1 MAKLHAIK
9 LVMDNGII
17 DDFKQGIVIVKEKDS
32 MSLETCNVLPVEQI
46 ALTAIA
52 LNELLNE
59 YFSDEEYEAFN
70 MMQTMLRALISSLL
84 NTNNP
89 TKGEVVQ

>member
-17 DDFKQGIVIVKEKDS
+17 EDFKQGIVIVKEKDS

-52 LNELLNE
+52 LNELMSE
-59 YFSDEEYEAFN
+59 YLSDEDSDEPMDLFKS
-70 MMQTMLRALISSLL
+70 MLKVLIANLL
-84 NTNNP
+84 NTNP